1 MSDENCSPRSIV
13 SNCIRAQAIAI
24 HQNSALS
31 DRDVTAQFRPLAEE
45 PDFPAFSMSSE
56 VRRNIC
62 APQRPLLPR
71 GPDSSRT
78 REGHSRWSSCSVTA
92 FEWPQGYL
100 SAATRWSA
108 SPLHSRGLTISSSEP
123 NSFAVR
129 IGGRFTPGSWQS
141 KPLPRALLGTPRAVE
156 DHAMQSAAFQGGASC
171 IKDSAA
177 FSFDEP
183 QGSNNAS

>member
-1 MSDENCSPRSIV
+1 MGD
-13 SNCIRAQAIAI
+13 
-24 HQNSALS
+24 ALLL
-31 DRDVTAQFRPLAEE
+31 F
-45 PDFPAFSMSSE
+45 
-56 VRRNIC
+56 NISR
-62 APQRPLLPR
+62 PQRLTEL
-71 GPDSSRT
+71 SNVTQMASRT
-78 REGHSRWSSCSVTA
+78 LAGNS
-92 FEWPQGYL
+92 
-100 SAATRWSA
+100 RWSA

-183 QGSNNAS
+183 QVL